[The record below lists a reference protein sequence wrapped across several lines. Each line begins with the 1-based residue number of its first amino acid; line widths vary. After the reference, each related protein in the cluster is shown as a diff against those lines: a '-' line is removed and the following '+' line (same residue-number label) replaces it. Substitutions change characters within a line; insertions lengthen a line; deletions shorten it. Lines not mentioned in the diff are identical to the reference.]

1 MAKTS
6 KTKFRKKK
14 MPKIEMSKCKMIE
27 RIEIFVFRMQKNHYR
42 GLGQLVAGH
51 LVAGQLRAGSWS
63 HGHLVTRTFG
73 RNALSMRNMKF
84 EKNRILLFFLWKI
97 KQAKSD
103 VKRFG

>member
-1 MAKTS
+1 M
-6 KTKFRKKK
+6 
-14 MPKIEMSKCKMIE
+14 
-27 RIEIFVFRMQKNHYR
+27 

-51 LVAGQLRAGSWS
+51 LVAGQLRAGSWSQDGWS

-84 EKNRILLFFLWKI
+84 EKNRILLVFLWKI